1 MSPTPAPN
9 RQSHACP
16 GRTDGSGGYGWH
28 LIDRL
33 TTHTHTELTPR
44 GGKTICAHASW

>member
-1 MSPTPAPN
+1 MEFEV
-9 RQSHACP
+9 QG
-16 GRTDGSGGYGWH
+16 GRPVGLADRVGDEFGYGWH

-44 GGKTICAHASW
+44 GGKTICAHAPW